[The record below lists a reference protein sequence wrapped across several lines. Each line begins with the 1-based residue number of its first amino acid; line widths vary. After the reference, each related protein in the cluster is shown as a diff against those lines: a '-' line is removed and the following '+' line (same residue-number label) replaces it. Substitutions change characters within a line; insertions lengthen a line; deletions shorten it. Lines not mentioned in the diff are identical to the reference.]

1 MDKMLERE
9 NPGASEAEEKTT
21 NPEEVTA
28 EERKK
33 MKGLLGK
40 ALQQLKK

>member
-1 MDKMLERE
+1 MLERE

-28 EERKK
+28 EERMKK